1 MDDLYS
7 EYGRLMLEA
16 ELINVR
22 INNVK
27 SRIVEEIKKQQQLRQ
42 QTQPPKPTD
51 AGDVSKVDKPTVD
64 K

>member
-42 QTQPPKPTD
+42 QTQPPKPPDT
-51 AGDVSKVDKPTVD
+51 GDDKPTVD